1 MRPIWLHR
9 ASQSASE
16 GPAGH
21 IHSRGEFHEVGFAL
35 GGSAEWQKTL
45 RGREAEKRRKTELLG
60 KARRLGRT
68 RGSGSGRLS
77 IAERGR
83 VQDSAA
89 RKESMQGEVQ
99 RVGQCCEEGQ
109 RGKQEAGK
117 ARLQVRAAEAR
128 SGGGAGHKKRTPD

>member
-1 MRPIWLHR
+1 MRPNWLHR

-16 GPAGH
+16 GTAGH
-21 IHSRGEFHEVGFAL
+21 IRSRGEFHEAAFAL
-35 GGSAEWQKTL
+35 GGSQNGKAEQQS
-45 RGREAEKRRKTELLG
+45 

-68 RGSGSGRLS
+68 QGSGSGRLS